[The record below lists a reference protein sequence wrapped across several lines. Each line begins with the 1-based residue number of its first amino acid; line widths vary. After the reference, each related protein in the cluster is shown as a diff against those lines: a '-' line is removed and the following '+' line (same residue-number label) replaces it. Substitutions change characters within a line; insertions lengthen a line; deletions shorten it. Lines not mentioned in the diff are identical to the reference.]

1 MNTEIGTDILK
12 AKNFLDSN
20 ELVAIPTETV
30 YGLAAN
36 ALSEEAVSKIYE
48 AKKRPETKPLS
59 IQIANKAEIHKYV
72 RFIPSKLQVLIDTYM
87 PGPITILLP
96 KSNLIS
102 DFVTAGSENV
112 GIRIPDHQLTLALL
126 EELNYPIVVPSANI
140 SGEESLVSAKEV
152 YRIFSDKIPYI
163 LDGDVSDIGI
173 ASTVVG
179 YDETNDEVVIHR
191 IGSIHVE
198 EIQRILREDIQLK
211 S

>member
-1 MNTEIGTDILK
+1 MKTEIGADILK
-12 AKNFLDSN
+12 AKYFLDAN

-48 AKKRPETKPLS
+48 VKNRPETKPLS
-59 IQIANKAEIHKYV
+59 IQIANKSDIHQYV
-72 RFIPSKLQVLIDTYM
+72 RFIPSKLQVLIDAYM

-112 GIRIPDHQLTLALL
+112 GIRIPDHPLTLALL
-126 EELNYPIVVPSANI
+126 KELNYPIVVPSANI

-152 YRIFSDKIPYI
+152 YRVFSDKIPYI

-191 IGSIHVE
+191 IGCINVE
-198 EIQRILREDIQLK
+198 EIQRILREDIQSK